1 MRLLLVTLFSLI
13 VVASAVA
20 QTRDGLPANR
30 LIVQVGAF
38 NVRPDG
44 SIGGYAV
51 ETGEVDNERLVGGI
65 ATDGCR
71 VGAGDSWIGAGMPA
85 WAPDGWEIRG
95 RVETLAADRAAIQLD
110 WKRVRSAGA
119 AVEQA
124 LESRALT
131 LPLDQFVPLDE
142 PVNNPRCAPN
152 SVVFGARYAH
162 RFPSTSTL
170 VRATPA
176 RSGGVAAGGS
186 GVAAGATVYS
196 AELWL
201 VRRAPGTP
209 ESVVST
215 AVRVANGVSAFEFV
229 PMRVS
234 VPGGTL
240 VVHVNGQLQI
250 LRVTDSQPVLVFD
263 AKRDATFTPSNRPP
277 RDAAGPDPEGRAS
290 VTRPLPGPDDV
301 LEFEMPPI
309 ALPGVPAPP
318 GTFAVRLRLTPAK
331 GMF

>member
-1 MRLLLVTLFSLI
+1 MRLLLAALFSF
-13 VVASAVA
+13 VVVTAAVA
-20 QTRDGLPANR
+20 QTSDGQPENR
-30 LIVQVGAF
+30 LVVQVGVF
-38 NVRPDG
+38 SVRPDG

-51 ETGEVDNERLVGGI
+51 ETGEADNEPLAGGI

-71 VGAGDSWIGAGMPA
+71 FGAWIGAGMPS
-85 WAPDGWEIRG
+85 WARDGWEIRG
-95 RVETLAADRAAIQLD
+95 RVETLATDRATVQLE

-119 AVEQA
+119 VVEPA
-124 LESRALT
+124 PESRALT

-142 PVNNPRCAPN
+142 PVNNPQCAPN
-152 SVVFGARYAH
+152 SVAFGARYAH
-162 RFPSTSTL
+162 RLLGLGPF
-170 VRATPA
+170 VRGTPA

-186 GVAAGATVYS
+186 GAAVGGAVYS

-215 AVRVANGVSAFEFV
+215 TVRVADGASAFEFV
-229 PMRVS
+229 PVRVS

-240 VVHVNGQLQI
+240 VVRVNGQLRI
-250 LRVTDSQPVLVFD
+250 LRGTGSQPVLVFD
-263 AKRDATFTPSNRPP
+263 AKRDATFTPLNKPP

-290 VTRPLPGPDDV
+290 VTRPSPGPDDV

-309 ALPGVPAPP
+309 ALRGLPAPAD
-318 GTFAVRLRLTPAK
+318 TFAVRLRLKPAK
-331 GMF
+331 GTF